1 MQHVSHQFPQPI
13 LEYIL
18 FDKVRGETLRE
29 LFYIYVSGHEKALIL
44 SCLEID
50 SLTEGMVQDLCDIF
64 SDCGVAKLQT
74 VYNIQQVILEAAK
87 KVFIQNPYFTLESI
101 QTGLGE
107 FWEPVTLPQIGYL
120 RNMTAP
126 TPLNLL
132 SNMGFTGFRSRAE
145 ERVASYLHRYIN
157 SSSPSSLE
165 FLLQF
170 CTGFTTVD
178 HNEKIKVEYV
188 NQDSS

>member
-87 KVFIQNPYFTLESI
+87 K
-101 QTGLGE
+101 
-107 FWEPVTLPQIGYL
+107 YL
-120 RNMTAP
+120 SKIHI
-126 TPLNLL
+126 LL
-132 SNMGFTGFRSRAE
+132 
-145 ERVASYLHRYIN
+145 
-157 SSSPSSLE
+157 
-165 FLLQF
+165 
-170 CTGFTTVD
+170 
-178 HNEKIKVEYV
+178 
-188 NQDSS
+188 